1 MTSSHWQRI
10 NYADQH
16 VQRLARCLSY
26 IIFLAFANGENRTH
40 NLFVLSA
47 PSQMIVSQVAFLL
60 FVTLSSSTTDCTV
73 ILRSCGRS
81 CFSLQSPVTNWRRL
95 EVYSNITTQ
104 FMYYYYIFHNF
115 LAWDQSSKSIYLFSM
130 IVLAIQRKRLTHE
143 KELFDFL
150 TRPKGCRLVPLTLT
164 NRFLFFFLQ
173 CPSCFNKAL
182 SSCSLSHLR
191 FILKHLPRFSVQ
203 KFS

>member
-47 PSQMIVSQVAFLL
+47 PSQMIVSQVTFLL

-130 IVLAIQRKRLTHE
+130 IVIDTWERTFR
-143 KELFDFL
+143 LFDSSQRMS
-150 TRPKGCRLVPLTLT
+150 TRATHTDESFFVFFSSVP
-164 NRFLFFFLQ
+164 
-173 CPSCFNKAL
+173 
-182 SSCSLSHLR
+182 
-191 FILKHLPRFSVQ
+191 
-203 KFS
+203 